1 VAVAVYIRQVNARQ
15 FPTPDYQ
22 LACPICGGAAC
33 PLAIGVY
40 YRKKVVINF
49 KTYYDFPVQRFLCR
63 DTGQRASPHKTFS
76 LLPQPLVPY
85 HQHALEVMFETVKQQ
100 QTGQTLTQTQDHI
113 SQMGVDTDIAL
124 EKKQIHH
131 FQHILAD
138 AFIKLN
144 SVPPLKHRLQQMPNF
159 NSADPIGAVIA
170 FSATY
175 QSSLPGMLADNC
187 APLVRLTHEFFYYF
201 QTGAW
206 CNRYFLF
213 GTPSQ
218 HR

>member
-1 VAVAVYIRQVNARQ
+1 MAVAVYIGQVNARQ

-49 KTYYDFPVQRFLCR
+49 KTYSNLPIMRFLCR

-124 EKKQIHH
+124 EKKQLHH

-144 SVPPLKHRLQQMPNF
+144 SVSPLKHRLQQMPNF

-170 FSATY
+170 FSDSY